1 MEISV
6 GNFVSKMRE
15 RERERES
22 LTDFERESESET
34 FAPFTSRHK
43 EERERA

>member
-6 GNFVSKMRE
+6 GNFVSKM